1 MPDRVDVQ
9 YFSQAK
15 LWGQPVHEQV
25 MVARDLVRLIPDD
38 VHTILDAGCGNGAVT
53 NDIAKSWSVVGCDI
67 SETALK
73 NVAAPAVVA
82 DLCNLPFADDSFD
95 LVLASDVIEHLPDEI
110 YKQAL
115 MEISRVAAKYVLIAV
130 PYREVLEAAY
140 VSCPSCGQRYHAHL
154 HQRVYEEASLH
165 GLMGTRFQIEK
176 MLLSGEHW
184 KYGAS
189 SLPDASYSVAGLDY
203 PFENAICPYCGTR
216 RGGKAFGRG
225 AESFRRRIEAYQA
238 MSVAYGFEPVPPRSE
253 IIALYTKAARSPQ
266 PIAINSEEPYEDGS
280 GIVELNSIPRLKD
293 PVGYPVSVYELEP
306 EGSERLLFLKRSP
319 EKLKILK
326 GYLSG
331 VDSYCPVNEAYHQ
344 SEILED
350 GSFMI
355 AEIPFNMR
363 GFLIRFLGASDDL
376 VVDLEYRNYTS
387 RDEILHLCFQALPGA
402 SAHEN
407 ARIQHLNSI
416 MERLESTRSELE
428 NKLQIRDKN
437 YEELQERFEKVNAL
451 ANSLESER
459 VRLNELLA
467 ERDSYRIAREE
478 EQAKIR
484 AGQREPD

>member
-53 NDIAKSWSVVGCDI
+53 NDISKSWSVVGCDI

-110 YKQAL
+110 YEQAL
-115 MEISRVAAKYVLIAV
+115 REISRVAAKYVLIAV
-130 PYREVLEAAY
+130 PYREVLEAAF
-140 VSCPSCGQRYHAHL
+140 VSCPSCGQRFHAHL

-165 GLMGTRFQIEK
+165 GLMGTQFQIEK

-184 KYGAS
+184 KYGSS
-189 SLPDASYSVAGLDY
+189 SLPNASYCIAGLDY
-203 PFENAICPYCGTR
+203 PFENAICPCCGTR
-216 RGGKAFGRG
+216 RGGKAFGKG
-225 AESFRRRIEAYQA
+225 AESFRRKIEAYQA

-253 IIALYTKAARSPQ
+253 IIALYTKADPSPET
-266 PIAINSEEPYEDGS
+266 ISISSEEIYEDGP
-280 GIVELNSIPRLKD
+280 GIVELNNIPRLKD
-293 PVGYPVSVYELEP
+293 PVGYPAFVYELESD
-306 EGSERLLFLKRSP
+306 GSERLLFLKKSP
-319 EKLKILK
+319 ERLKVLK
-326 GYLSG
+326 GHLSG
-331 VDSYCPVNEAYHQ
+331 VDSYCPVNEAYHR
-344 SEILED
+344 SDTLED
-350 GSFMI
+350 GTFAI

-363 GFLIRFLGASDDL
+363 GYLVRFLGASDDL
-376 VVDLEYRNYTS
+376 VVDLEYRRYKS
-387 RDEILHLCFQALPGA
+387 RDEILHLCFQAFPGA
-402 SAHEN
+402 SDQDN
-407 ARIQHLNSI
+407 GRIQHLMAI
-416 MERLESTRSELE
+416 TERLESTRSELE
-428 NKLQIRDKN
+428 NRLQIKDRN
-437 YEELQERFEKVNAL
+437 YEELQERFEWVNAL

-467 ERDSYRIAREE
+467 EKNSYRSAGEE
-478 EQAKIR
+478 EQPKIR
-484 AGQREPD
+484 ADQREPD